1 MILDATLKIFLTSP
15 CLPSLAMLTS
25 TMASPPRLVGENEIE
40 NAGKHKLKEFITPS
54 QQTISVL
61 KVTSLWIAQ
70 LNRNSK
76 EKEKKRK
83 PSGRKGAQFK
93 GPLWRRKNWDN
104 ELIDSKL
111 KNDYQM

>member
-1 MILDATLKIFLTSP
+1 
-15 CLPSLAMLTS
+15 MLTS

-40 NAGKHKLKEFITPS
+40 NAGTHKLKEFITPS

-83 PSGRKGAQFK
+83 PSGRKGAQFIF
-93 GPLWRRKNWDN
+93 PFH
-104 ELIDSKL
+104 
-111 KNDYQM
+111 

>member
-1 MILDATLKIFLTSP
+1 
-15 CLPSLAMLTS
+15 MLTS
-25 TMASPPRLVGENEIE
+25 TMAWPPRLVGENEIE
-40 NAGKHKLKEFITPS
+40 NAGTNKLKEFITPS

-83 PSGRKGAQFK
+83 PRGRKGAPFIF
-93 GPLWRRKNWDN
+93 PFH
-104 ELIDSKL
+104 
-111 KNDYQM
+111 

>member
-1 MILDATLKIFLTSP
+1 
-15 CLPSLAMLTS
+15 MLTS
-25 TMASPPRLVGENEIE
+25 TTASPPRLVGENEIE
-40 NAGKHKLKEFITPS
+40 NAGTHKLKEFITPS

-83 PSGRKGAQFK
+83 PSGRKGAQFIF
-93 GPLWRRKNWDN
+93 PFH
-104 ELIDSKL
+104 
-111 KNDYQM
+111 

>member
-1 MILDATLKIFLTSP
+1 
-15 CLPSLAMLTS
+15 MLTS

-40 NAGKHKLKEFITPS
+40 NAGTNKLKEFITPS

-76 EKEKKRK
+76 EKRKEKKAQRTK
-83 PSGRKGAQFK
+83 GRTVYS
-93 GPLWRRKNWDN
+93 PLS
-104 ELIDSKL
+104 LA
-111 KNDYQM
+111 

>member
-1 MILDATLKIFLTSP
+1 
-15 CLPSLAMLTS
+15 
-25 TMASPPRLVGENEIE
+25 MASSPRLVGENEVE
-40 NAGKHKLKEFITPS
+40 NAGTNKLKEFITPS

-83 PSGRKGAQFK
+83 ESPVDERA
-93 GPLWRRKNWDN
+93 RRLFSPFTSLRGHCGGERIVKMN
-104 ELIDSKL
+104 
-111 KNDYQM
+111 